1 MDRVILHI
9 DVNNAF
15 LSWTAIDLLRHG
27 YKIDIRKIPAVI
39 GGDKKERKGIVLA
52 RSIPAKKY
60 GISTPEPLYFA
71 LKKYPNLKVF
81 PPNYRWYQY
90 MSNKLFTYLK
100 TFTNEIEIFSIDEC
114 FLDYTSIK
122 HIYGDEIEF
131 AKKISD
137 YIKTNLKFTVNIGI
151 ANNKLCAKMAS
162 DFSKP
167 DKIHTLYDYEV
178 RKKMWPLQVD
188 DLLWIGKKTSEK
200 LHQLK
205 IDTIG
210 DLANCD
216 VYFLTKYFK
225 NNAKRM
231 IESANGIDDSR
242 VDYNE
247 RIEKGISNEITVIED
262 LTNKK
267 DIYNALLPVIDRTSL
282 RLRKQNRFSSC
293 IAVILKD
300 RNFKRISHQKKLVN
314 PTNNTDEIKKI
325 VNELLNEMGELEP
338 IRLVGIRLDNLTDNL
353 YRQYSIFDDEKELE
367 KKDNLQKVLD
377 NIKEKYGKDLII
389 QKKD

>member
-1 MDRVILHI
+1 MERIILHI

-27 YKIDIRKIPAVI
+27 YKTDIRNIPAVI

-52 RSIPAKKY
+52 KSTPAKKL
-60 GISTPEPLYFA
+60 GINTPEPIYFA
-71 LKKYPNLKVF
+71 LKKYPKLQVF
-81 PPNYRWYQY
+81 PPNYKWYQY
-90 MSNKLFTYLK
+90 MSNKLFTYLQS
-100 TFTNEIEIFSIDEC
+100 FTNEIEIFSIDEC

-122 HIYGDEIEF
+122 HIYGNELEF
-131 AKKISD
+131 AKKISN

-178 RKKMWPLQVD
+178 KTKLWPLQVD
-188 DLLWIGKKTSEK
+188 DLLWIGRKTSEK

-210 DLANCD
+210 DLANAD

-225 NNAKRM
+225 NNAVRM
-231 IESANGIDDSR
+231 IESANGIDESK
-242 VDYNE
+242 VDYSE

-267 DIYNALLPVIDRTSL
+267 DIYNALLPVIDKVSL
-282 RLRKQNRFSSC
+282 RLRKQNRFAST
-293 IAVILKD
+293 IAIILKD
-300 RNFKRISHQKKLVN
+300 KSFKRISHQKKLVN

-325 VNELLNEMGELEP
+325 INELLNEMGELEP
-338 IRLVGIRLDNLTDNL
+338 IRLVGVRLDNLTDNL
-353 YRQYSIFDDEKELE
+353 YRQFSIFDDDKELE
-367 KKDNLQKVLD
+367 KSDKLQKALD
-377 NIKEKYGKDLII
+377 NIKEKYGKDLKV
-389 QKKD
+389 KK

>member
-39 GGDKKERKGIVLA
+39 GGDKKERKGIVVA

-71 LKKYPNLKVF
+71 LKKCPSLKVF

-131 AKKISD
+131 AKKISN
-137 YIKTNLKFTVNIGI
+137 YIKTNFKFTVNIGI

-205 IDTIG
+205 IDTIR

-216 VYFLTKYFK
+216 IYFLTKYFK

-231 IESANGIDDSR
+231 IESANGIDESK
-242 VDYNE
+242 VDYGE

-267 DIYNALLPVIDRTSL
+267 DIYNALLPVIDKTAL
-282 RLRKQNRFSSC
+282 RLRKQDRFSSC

-300 RNFKRISHQKKLVN
+300 KNFKRISHQKKLVN

-353 YRQYSIFDDEKELE
+353 YRQFSIFDDEKEIE
-367 KKDNLQKVLD
+367 KNDKLQKVLD
-377 NIKEKYGKDLII
+377 NIKEKYGKDLKIN
-389 QKKD
+389 KKD

>member
-1 MDRVILHI
+1 MERIILHI

-27 YKIDIRKIPAVI
+27 YKTDIRNIPAVI

-52 RSIPAKKY
+52 KSTPAKKL
-60 GISTPEPLYFA
+60 GINTPEPIYFA
-71 LKKYPNLKVF
+71 LKKYPKLQVF
-81 PPNYRWYQY
+81 PPNYKWYQY
-90 MSNKLFTYLK
+90 MSNKLFTYLQS
-100 TFTNEIEIFSIDEC
+100 FTNEIEIFSIDEC

-122 HIYGDEIEF
+122 HIYGNELEF
-131 AKKISD
+131 AKKISN

-178 RKKMWPLQVD
+178 KTKMWPLQVD
-188 DLLWIGKKTSEK
+188 DLLWIGRKTSEK

-210 DLANCD
+210 DLANAD

-225 NNAKRM
+225 NNAVRM
-231 IESANGIDDSR
+231 IESANGIDESK
-242 VDYNE
+242 VDYSE

-267 DIYNALLPVIDRTSL
+267 DIYNALLPVIDKVSL
-282 RLRKQNRFSSC
+282 RLRKQNRFAST
-293 IAVILKD
+293 IAIILKD
-300 RNFKRISHQKKLVN
+300 KSFKRISHQKKLVN

-325 VNELLNEMGELEP
+325 INELLNEMGELEP
-338 IRLVGIRLDNLTDNL
+338 IRLVGVRLDNLTDNL
-353 YRQYSIFDDEKELE
+353 YRQFSIFDDDKELE
-367 KKDNLQKVLD
+367 KSDKLQKALD
-377 NIKEKYGKDLII
+377 NIKEKYGKDLKV
-389 QKKD
+389 KK

>member
-1 MDRVILHI
+1 MERIILHI

-27 YKIDIRKIPAVI
+27 YKTDIRNIPAVI

-52 RSIPAKKY
+52 KSTPAKKL
-60 GISTPEPLYFA
+60 GINTPEPIYFA
-71 LKKYPNLKVF
+71 LKKYPKLQVF
-81 PPNYRWYQY
+81 PPNYKWYQY
-90 MSNKLFTYLK
+90 MSNKLFTYLQS
-100 TFTNEIEIFSIDEC
+100 FTNEIEIFSIDEC

-122 HIYGDEIEF
+122 HIYGNELEF
-131 AKKISD
+131 AKKISN

-178 RKKMWPLQVD
+178 KTKMWPLQVD
-188 DLLWIGKKTSEK
+188 DLLWIGRKTSEK

-210 DLANCD
+210 DLANAD

-225 NNAKRM
+225 NNAVRM
-231 IESANGIDDSR
+231 IESANGIDESK
-242 VDYNE
+242 VDYSE

-267 DIYNALLPVIDRTSL
+267 DIYNALLPVIDKVSL
-282 RLRKQNRFSSC
+282 RLRKQNRFAST
-293 IAVILKD
+293 IAIILKD
-300 RNFKRISHQKKLVN
+300 KSFKRISHQKKLVN
-314 PTNNTDEIKKI
+314 PTNNTDEIKKVI
-325 VNELLNEMGELEP
+325 NELLNEMGELEP
-338 IRLVGIRLDNLTDNL
+338 IRLVGVRLDNLTDNL
-353 YRQYSIFDDEKELE
+353 YRQFSIFDDDKELE
-367 KKDNLQKVLD
+367 KSDKLQKALD
-377 NIKEKYGKDLII
+377 NIKEKYGKDLKV
-389 QKKD
+389 KK